1 MKMNIRTIRT
11 TANNLITALEFKRA
25 QTERL
30 LKYEVEHMYEEGHE
44 IKTRIGLVNDMEKEC
59 KNAMSILSML
69 YITCND
75 NYERYMDEL
84 NQQQDR
90 VWALRDGLNQYI

>member
-1 MKMNIRTIRT
+1 MKMNIRTIRV

-25 QTERL
+25 QNERL
-30 LKYEVEHMYEEGHE
+30 LKYEVAHMYEEGHE
-44 IKTRIGLVNDMEKEC
+44 IKTRINLVNDMEKEC

>member
-1 MKMNIRTIRT
+1 MKMNIKTIRA

-25 QTERL
+25 QNERL
-30 LKYEVEHMYEEGHE
+30 LQYEVAHMYEEGHD
-44 IKTRIGLVNDMEKEC
+44 IKTRINLVNDMEKEC

-75 NYERYMDEL
+75 NYEKYMDEL
-84 NQQQDR
+84 NQKQDR

>member
-1 MKMNIRTIRT
+1 MKMNIKTIRA

-25 QTERL
+25 QNERL
-30 LKYEVEHMYEEGHE
+30 LKYEVEHMYEEGHD
-44 IKTRIGLVNDMEKEC
+44 IKTRINLVNDMEKEC

-75 NYERYMDEL
+75 NYEKYMDEL
-84 NQQQDR
+84 TQKQDR
-90 VWALRDGLNQYI
+90 VWELRDGLNQYI